1 MGQRYLPLAV
11 IAIAFVLVLALLSGR
26 PHMTPNADPWRRT
39 AHGWEQTTDW
49 QVSAIARPT
58 ATVTTARPR
67 FDSHPA
73 ALALVQV
80 VGTLLALY
88 GFPVGASQPASG
100 SRNWLDLLAR
110 SFRASAF
117 GS

>member
-11 IAIAFVLVLALLSGR
+11 IAIAFVLVLA
-26 PHMTPNADPWRRT
+26 P